1 MLEDAEGGDI
11 KAAQLILDR
20 FRDPVSKEPL
30 LQLQQSF
37 DSRQLNLGTSPPVPS
52 TRELGEYLAKLSELS
67 DDLPTVEII
76 ERDEAQD
83 LEDLLS

>member
-20 FRDPVSKEPL
+20 FRDPVPL

-52 TRELGEYLAKLSELS
+52 TRELGEYFAKLSELS